1 MKKNNICIYKPN
13 SKTKF
18 RRSLAKEKNQTYTE
32 VESTTVASSC
42 LVRLSTTF
50 FTPYIIS
57 IHDSLLFPRSLLPS
71 LPRK

>member
-50 FTPYIIS
+50 FTPYTRFYPRF
-57 IHDSLLFPRSLLPS
+57 LTFPSFVTS
-71 LPRK
+71 FFAT